1 MLILSFVG
9 ITPIQLYC
17 IIILST
23 CKNISGPEPQWNLA
37 ALHHQPPPLDGLVRK
52 FKESQ
57 LPGPNSQILLPN
69 SCTGIYFFDLML
81 SNFGFDIKKSTTSP
95 QKSCQKT
102 IQL

>member
-37 ALHHQPPPLDGLVRK
+37 ALHHQPPPLDGLVPK
-52 FKESQ
+52 FKESE
-57 LPGPNSQILLPN
+57 LPGPNSPN
-69 SCTGIYFFDLML
+69 FVTKFLHCTGIYFFHFML
-81 SNFGFDIKKSTTSP
+81 SNFGFDFKKVRP
-95 QKSCQKT
+95 HLKHFVKT
-102 IQL
+102 Q